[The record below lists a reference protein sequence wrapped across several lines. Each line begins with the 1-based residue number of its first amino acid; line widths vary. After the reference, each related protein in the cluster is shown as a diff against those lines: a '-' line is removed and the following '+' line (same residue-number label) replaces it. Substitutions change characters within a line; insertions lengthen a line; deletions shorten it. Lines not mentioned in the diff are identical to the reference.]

1 MATQPVELI
10 LARNLVSRITLAA
23 LLIDTDGVIVY
34 FNDAAGELI
43 GRRFEEVGPLGRDA
57 WNAEFGPFD
66 EFGAV
71 VPTGDLPVGVALR
84 EGLPVTDRVRL
95 KLRDEELVEVEV
107 SALPFN
113 TVEGLQGALV
123 VFWRADPQ

>member
-10 LARNLVSRITLAA
+10 LARNLVSHITLAA
-23 LLIDTDGVIVY
+23 LLIDPDGVIVY

-43 GRRFEEVGPLGRDA
+43 GRRFEEVGPLERDA

-71 VPTGDLPVGVALR
+71 VPTQDMPVTVALR
-84 EGLPVTDRVRL
+84 EGLPATDRVRL
-95 KLRDEELVEVEV
+95 RLRDEELVEVEV

-113 TVEGLQGALV
+113 TVDGLQGALV
-123 VFWRADPQ
+123 TFWRA